1 MKKVISI
8 LLLLVLAFG
17 VCACAGKKS
26 SSKAKQGHLGEWR
39 LERFQWR
46 TEFVQGV
53 HFSSA
58 RLTVGESGEF
68 EFALDYEKNNT
79 PHQYG
84 FSGSYTISGTDLTL
98 KVARTKSVD
107 DGQETNSDVDPARV
121 IEAEFTGDNITIPLT
136 ESDSPYLDQITL
148 AKS

>member
-98 KVARTKSVD
+98 KVEGKDDEEEMDVTVSVIKLNGRWVLSASHRD
-107 DGQETNSDVDPARV
+107 LREAQEE
-121 IEAEFTGDNITIPLT
+121 IEGMSPT
-136 ESDSPYLDQITL
+136 EILDWL
-148 AKS
+148 F